1 MPLPRVCQ
9 IWLVFLTAEEVVVV
23 VAAPQGDLPDAHQAV
38 PEVEQQGVL
47 QAVAGPEVLLHLVV
61 LAGLRVVPQQ
71 VRQ

>member
-1 MPLPRVCQ
+1 VEGS
-9 IWLVFLTAEEVVVV
+9 EEAVVV

-38 PEVEQQGVL
+38 PEVEH
-47 QAVAGPEVLLHLVV
+47 QAVPQAAAGPEVLLLLAV